1 MRINAGAVTDN
12 VAGIGANEFTC
23 TFFTDFVAN
32 ARVSARTA
40 VIFVTRKIEAFV
52 TADTGAFGA
61 NTRVFLTRLI
71 GETRIIAR
79 TAMILVGRIIDA
91 FALTN
96 LRIGRTNA
104 ST

>member
-1 MRINAGAVTDN
+1 M
-12 VAGIGANEFTC
+12 
-23 TFFTDFVAN
+23 
-32 ARVSARTA
+32 SARTA

-71 GETRIIAR
+71 GETRVTAR
-79 TAMILVGRIIDA
+79 TAMIPVGREIDA
-91 FALTN
+91 FALTD
-96 LRIGRTNA
+96 LCIGRTNA